1 MSSHPNAPEP
11 RKGRLASLALTIL
24 IALASLALL
33 AYGVHALWG
42 GSDRDEADFDPA
54 AQQEYDGMDAESI
67 AESISSSSASSPSAT
82 SSAPSPEASPLAPA
96 QESQSPAAA
105 ESSGAAEATP
115 TPAPTTAT
123 ARTGSTSA
131 PSASYSLRP
140 GEADMTLITPEQTEQ
155 PGMAQDSPED
165 SPIHNYLISEQ
176 GEVVADIP
184 AGVKDS
190 WQCQDASGLK
200 DGQLTWSQASR
211 LSGPAIFIPD
221 LCLAVPTVEAP
232 LGIASDGSKQLQLAP
247 TPWAAHYDQTPQ
259 PGSGAGNAIFASHVN
274 YGSSAWGP
282 FRLLR
287 EIDSGTPIVARNAD
301 GSYHVYAETGTREY
315 DRTEVPNLD
324 GMFRADGPETLTLI
338 TCDTDDDG
346 ADGRFGQWSYFT
358 NNLVVTASAVD

>member
-11 RKGRLASLALTIL
+11 RKGRLTSLALTIL

-33 AYGVHALWG
+33 AYGVHTLWG
-42 GSDRDEADFDPA
+42 GSDHDEADFDPA
-54 AQQEYDGMDAESI
+54 AQQEYDGVAAKSI
-67 AESISSSSASSPSAT
+67 AESIASPSTSSPSAT
-82 SSAPSPEASPLAPA
+82 SSTPTPAADATPA
-96 QESQSPAAA
+96 QESQSPDA
-105 ESSGAAEATP
+105 ETTP
-115 TPAPTTAT
+115 TPAPTTSA
-123 ARTGSTSA
+123 ASTESASA
-131 PSASYSLRP
+131 PSASSSLRP
-140 GEADMTLITPEQTEQ
+140 GEADMTLITPEQTEH
-155 PGMAQDSPED
+155 PGTAEDSPED
-165 SPIHNYLISEQ
+165 SPMYNYLVSEQ

-184 AGVKDS
+184 SGVKDS

-211 LSGPAIFIPD
+211 LSGSAIFIPD

-247 TPWAAHYDQTPQ
+247 TPWATHYDQTPQ
-259 PGSGAGNAIFASHVN
+259 PGSGAGNSIFASHVN
-274 YGSSAWGP
+274 YRSSAWGP

-301 GSYHVYAETGTREY
+301 GSYHVYTETDTREY
-315 DRTEVPNLD
+315 DRAEVPNLD
-324 GMFRADGPETLTLI
+324 GMFRTDGPETLTLI

-346 ADGRFGQWSYFT
+346 DDGHFGQWSYFT